1 MTARVMKT
9 SKPLKVTLVSVSDPV
24 IYGNPL
30 ALGCLKTYADSVL
43 KKRAAVTIR
52 ECGIE
57 LSL

>member
-1 MTARVMKT
+1 MKT